1 MINEY
6 YSEIR
11 KDIAKEFG
19 LDAAGYTNKPKYYVS
34 VRECQMLLN
43 EHGFDKAMEMVKEL
57 TKERM
62 VK

>member
-19 LDAAGYTNKPKYYVS
+19 LSAAGYGTKPVYYVS
-34 VRECQMLLN
+34 VRECQMLLQ
-43 EHGFDKAMEMVKEL
+43 EHGFEKAQEIIKEL
-57 TKERM
+57 KKERM
-62 VK
+62 SK

>member
-1 MINEY
+1 MIKEY

-19 LDAAGYTNKPKYYVS
+19 LDAAGYGTKPTYYVS
-34 VRECQMLLN
+34 VRECQALLH
-43 EHGFDKAMEMVKEL
+43 EHGFEKAMEIVKEL
-57 TKERM
+57 KKERM

>member
-19 LDAAGYTNKPKYYVS
+19 LASAGYGTKPTYYVS
-34 VRECQMLLN
+34 VRECQELL
-43 EHGFDKAMEMVKEL
+43 HKYGRDKAMEIVKEL
-57 TKERM
+57 KKERM